1 LPTGVR
7 TDRRT
12 EEGAFSLAPRTL
24 RGLRRIAIAVAAT
37 AVAMTVSAILA
48 PTPAHADPS
57 PATLA
62 QQVEEQGRALGVV
75 MEQYN
80 TVNVQLTRTQAELAD
95 VAARIPR
102 LTAQLD
108 QQAAAVDALA
118 TSAYEGSTVS
128 GIDALLSAGSPADL
142 IDRMNTL
149 GALARGRQRD
159 ILALTQAR
167 EALQAQQAKLDGL
180 VAQQTAQQNDL
191 ASRKT
196 KIEAQIVALKKQQDE
211 LARRQAEQARI
222 AAAQAAA
229 AHRAAPPPPPSGGTP
244 PPPPP
249 YVPGRAG
256 KVVAYAYAQLGK
268 PYVFGAAGP
277 RAFDCSGLVM
287 MAWAQVGVQLEHS
300 SYIQMREQ
308 TVHIARSQ
316 LQPGDI
322 VFFYGGGHEGL
333 YIGNGNVIHA
343 PHTGDVVKIS
353 SLSWMGNYTVAG
365 RPR

>member
-1 LPTGVR
+1 VV
-7 TDRRT
+7 
-12 EEGAFSLAPRTL
+12 LAP
-24 RGLRRIAIAVAAT
+24 A
-37 AVAMTVSAILA
+37 
-48 PTPAHADPS
+48 PAHADPS
-57 PATLA
+57 AANLA

-80 TVNVQLTRTQAELAD
+80 TVNVQLDRTKAKLAE
-95 VAARIPR
+95 VAARIPS
-102 LTAQLD
+102 LTEQVQRAE
-108 QQAAAVDALA
+108 AAVGSLA
-118 TSAYEGSTVS
+118 VSAYEGSAVS
-128 GIDALLSAGSPADL
+128 GFDAMLSAGSPADL

-149 GALARGRQRD
+149 GALARSQQRD
-159 ILALTQAR
+159 IAALHAAR
-167 EALQAQQAKLDGL
+167 GQLQDEKAKLDTL
-180 VAQQTAQQNDL
+180 AAQQTAQQQDL
-191 ASRKT
+191 AGRKT
-196 KIEAQIVALKKQQDE
+196 KIEAQIAALKKQQDE
-211 LARRQAEQARI
+211 LARRQAEQARL
-222 AAAQAAA
+222 AAAKAAA
-229 AHRAAPPPPPSGGTP
+229 AHRPPPPPSGGGGTP
-244 PPPPP
+244 PAPPS
-249 YVPGRAG
+249 VAGRAA

-287 MAWAQVGVQLEHS
+287 RAWEQVGVHLAHS

-308 TVHIARSQ
+308 TVHISRNQ

-353 SLSWMGNYTVAG
+353 SLAWMGGYVVAG